1 LRAEA
6 DEVLHIDIAITVG
19 IEKALEEGIGSEAGQ
34 RIACGCT
41 GLHARCSSL
50 PGAGLQE
57 ADKGGQAVRILF
69 GSQIG
74 IAPPT
79 FAISINH
86 PVDLHF
92 SYRRY
97 LENQIREVFGFEG
110 TPIRIK
116 VRYRRRKPR
125 S

>member
-1 LRAEA
+1 MGTFAEIFRYLVQTAFGVLLFAVLVRLLLQLARAAERYA
-6 DEVLHIDIAITVG
+6 P
-19 IEKALEEGIGSEAGQ
+19 K
-34 RIACGCT
+34 
-41 GLHARCSSL
+41 
-50 PGAGLQE
+50 
-57 ADKGGQAVRILF
+57 ADKGSQQVRILF

-79 FAISINH
+79 FAVSINH

-110 TPIRIK
+110 APIRIK